1 MNFLPSRWLGLL
13 VLAGGRATRMQSML
27 RGQPK
32 ALLELPH
39 GHPLLLDI
47 VTRARQLSMEV
58 CVAVDRGSYSQV
70 CAYLIEHNQVIDY
83 SLDNGSGTAAAITT
97 ALERMSADFVTICN
111 ADTIVP
117 LDILQLSNAIRPKRP
132 VLQILAPYSIQNTG
146 LIGIEPDRRGMS
158 VVHWGEKSRCLPPPD
173 LMPCSSSGAYIINR
187 RLWLDSVNRESSSL
201 EQEVMPSLVS
211 IAAVEAFAV
220 RTSLP
225 IFDFGTVMHFQ
236 RLRMDRILF
245 RRLLLAS
252 GADPL
257 PTRDHSHNRV
267 RVA

>member
-1 MNFLPSRWLGLL
+1 MNFLSSRRLGLL

-27 RGQPK
+27 HGQPK

-47 VTRARQLSMEV
+47 VTRASQLSMEV

-70 CAYLIEHNQVIDY
+70 CAYLTEHEQIIDY
-83 SLDNGSGTAAAITT
+83 SLDNGSGTAVAITT
-97 ALERMSADFVTICN
+97 ALERMSAEFVTVCN

-117 LDILQLSNAIRPKRP
+117 LDIVQLSNAIMPKRP
-132 VLQILAPYSIQNTG
+132 VLQVVAPYSIQNAG

-173 LMPCSSSGAYIINR
+173 LIPCSSSGAYIINR
-187 RLWLDSVNRESSSL
+187 RLWLDSVNRGSTSL

-220 RTSLP
+220 RTYLP
-225 IFDFGTVMHFQ
+225 IFDFGTVMRFH

-245 RRLLLAS
+245 RRLLRAS
-252 GADPL
+252 GAHSL
-257 PTRDHSHNRV
+257 PTYYHSNNKV